1 MGQNKNKNFI
11 AARLPQELYNRFDSV
26 TGDEK
31 GEKTRFI
38 IKAIAAYLDFPLKSS
53 DTATDN
59 NEKFVALESRIAELE
74 QQFQEFKFSVIN
86 SNLADNNME
95 LGVIASDKSFDNT
108 IQPSVTVDNKSTLV
122 IQSDGSI
129 GPAPELQIADF
140 MAISN
145 RALGYHRKKLEKT
158 GKPLNQP
165 KKVEYNNQPYDLICQ
180 GQSKIRG
187 KTVFIWI
194 AKPVIKT
201 DNSIYQPDIIEY
213 QSDNNLTDTPQVPN
227 QEEHKQNLK
236 NAKLS
241 DNDSYQQLSAS
252 PSTSKEGDKENSQSS
267 ELIDNTNYQSLSI
280 ESNISQEQEQQKEN
294 EQASETSDSFDNISY
309 QKLSEQSNISQEED
323 NQNLQ
328 VLKPVDNTSYQS
340 LSVQSNFNEEINK
353 QQQDSDK
360 QSTEEHQAEEQQLK
374 VAEEQPEF

>member
-53 DTATDN
+53 DTAEDN

-95 LGVIASDKSFDNT
+95 LSVIASDKSFDNT
-108 IQPSVTVDNKSTLV
+108 IQPSITVDKKNTLV

-129 GPAPELQIADF
+129 GPAPESQIADF

-180 GQSKIRG
+180 GASKIRG
-187 KTVFIWI
+187 KTIFIWI
-194 AKPVIKT
+194 AKPVIET

-213 QSDNNLTDTPQVPN
+213 QVDNNLTDAPQALN
-227 QEEHKQNLK
+227 QEEHEQNLES
-236 NAKLS
+236 AKLS
-241 DNDSYQQLSAS
+241 DNDSYQQLSAK
-252 PSTSKEGDKENSQSS
+252 PNTSKESDRENSQSS
-267 ELIDNTNYQSLSI
+267 QPIDNTNYQSLSI
-280 ESNISQEQEQQKEN
+280 ESNISQKQEKN
-294 EQASETSDSFDNISY
+294 EQDSETLDSFDNTSY
-309 QKLSEQSNISQEED
+309 QKLSGQSDTNQEED
-323 NQNLQ
+323 NQNSQ
-328 VLKPVDNTSYQS
+328 VLKPADNSNYQS
-340 LSVQSNFNEEINK
+340 LSMQSDFNEEINK
-353 QQQDSDK
+353 QQQDSDN
-360 QSTEEHQAEEQQLK
+360 QSTKEHQAEKQQPKL
-374 VAEEQPEF
+374 AEEQPEF